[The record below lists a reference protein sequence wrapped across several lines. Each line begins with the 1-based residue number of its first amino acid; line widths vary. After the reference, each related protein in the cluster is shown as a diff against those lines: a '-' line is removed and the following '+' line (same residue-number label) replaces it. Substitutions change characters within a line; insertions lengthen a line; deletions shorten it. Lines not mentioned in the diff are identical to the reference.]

1 MDQKNLPVLGSAAVR
16 CPRLLSVLIGLW
28 AVMLW
33 AVPAEAALE
42 LSYASGRTFDAGT
55 AIAAQTPTLA
65 GATEAPTVYALT
77 AGSLPP
83 GLELGG
89 STGIVSGTPTEAG
102 VFTLR
107 ITATN
112 GSATASADATYTVV
126 SASVSNT
133 PRASNGA
140 PVYMASTAAS
150 PAAALPLTVSYTYTP
165 FRIGTAIDTQT
176 PVVGNA
182 TAGAE
187 VTFAVVDG
195 KLPDGLQ
202 LAANGAITGTPTVAG
217 NFRSTI
223 KASSAG
229 ASGCVD
235 LILVVI
241 PAAAGP
247 SADRPPFIFEK
258 GGAYGMPW
266 GAPGVWP
273 EQLFWESVAEVENN
287 RGVTLSGA
295 AGLEAEHRAPVM
307 GLVAW
312 GYDLIVANGGNAAY
326 PYDYSARD
334 GYKQY
339 AAWMNPRAED
349 YFALNPYTG
358 EISYPSQGYI
368 SFGMPMT
375 RADISNGAAAQS
387 FGEWSGERIGKLLLH
402 LDCRGVFA
410 ADYFIGMNYNTD
422 AHPQLLD
429 KFAAWAGVSIPATAA
444 TDVDRYNYV
453 TRNHGSKWSDF
464 VVESQASFFVTIGKT
479 LLAGGKTPFLSG
491 QIHFEPGVLRGSGVD
506 PRVWYERLPGDYWFF
521 VVETQAGDGRGTSSY
536 WTSTYGIG
544 ATACREPRV
553 RIGSM
558 LSADDQ
564 YFWPVATSNGWS
576 SEVGRLYLKHDW
588 LSAGWTYIA
597 TADGSVRRA
606 AQAFQRSYWDDGSTD
621 PAHIDTLLGHI
632 PRHPFGPALY
642 YSVNVEKSF
651 ESPRAAT
658 DPEDTPNYY
667 YFYEY
672 LQRGIS
678 NPKAAMIH
686 GADAYYG
693 LQQGLNLGYWVGDRV
708 DPTVLPKANR
718 PSAWLLYNTG
728 RLPAAERAKLE
739 TVAPVYD
746 LMNSTDAAAA
756 LASSPVYAT
765 GLGLNLIAFVDQN
778 DSVVIMVSNIESSA
792 VSGTLEFS
800 DVHDGVFPCNG
811 LLGTPSGALTISG
824 HTGRLAITVPAYDTI
839 VYEIPKLQWIDHTTI
854 PTRPTGL
861 TVGIDSATKL
871 ALSWTASVDD
881 GAVTG
886 YRIYRD
892 DAPVGTSNTC
902 AFNDTGLTAATS
914 YSYTVVAFDA
924 DGHESAKAGAVSAM
938 TKVASS
944 GGESGGTPTSGG
956 TNGSGTTGGSSGT
969 GGSTTAGGSTSSGGS
984 SSGSGSTGSGG
995 TSSGGGGVIGG
1006 DLAGLLAAVA
1016 LLRLFA
1022 RRKIASA

>member
-1 MDQKNLPVLGSAAVR
+1 MDQKNLPVSGSAAVR
-16 CPRLLSVLIGLW
+16 CPRLLPVLIGLW

-33 AVPAEAALE
+33 AASAEAALE

-55 AIAAQTPTLA
+55 AIAAQTPILA
-65 GATEAPTVYALT
+65 GATEVATGYALT
-77 AGSLPP
+77 AGSVPT
-83 GLELGG
+83 GLELDG
-89 STGIVSGTPTEAG
+89 STGILSGTPTESG
-102 VFTLR
+102 VFTFR

-112 GSATASADATYTVV
+112 GSATASDDATYTVV
-126 SASVSNT
+126 PVAVSRPTAGANDAPVAMASVAT
-133 PRASNGA
+133 
-140 PVYMASTAAS
+140 S

-165 FRIGTAIDTQT
+165 FRIGMAIDTLM

-182 TAGAE
+182 TAGAA

-202 LAANGAITGTPTVAG
+202 LAGNGAITGTPTVAG
-217 NFRSTI
+217 TFRSTI

-229 ASGCVD
+229 ASGYGD
-235 LILVVI
+235 LIMVVI
-241 PAAAGP
+241 PAPAGP

-258 GGAYGMPW
+258 GGAYGTPW
-266 GAPGVWP
+266 GVPGAWP
-273 EQLFWESVAEVENN
+273 EQLFWENVAEVENN
-287 RGVTLSGA
+287 RGVTLTGA

-312 GYDLIVANGGNAAY
+312 GYDLLVANGGNAAY

-334 GYKQY
+334 GYTQY

-358 EISYPSQGYI
+358 EIAYPHQGYI

-375 RADISNGAAAQS
+375 RADISNGVAAQS

-422 AHPQLLD
+422 AHPELLD
-429 KFAAWAGVSIPATAA
+429 KFAAWAGVSIPASAV
-444 TDVDRYNYV
+444 TDVDRYNFV
-453 TRNHGSKWSDF
+453 TRNHGSKWADF

-536 WTSTYGIG
+536 WTSLYGIG

-576 SEVGRLYLKHDW
+576 DEVGRLYLKHDW

-597 TADGSVRRA
+597 TVDGSVRRA
-606 AQAFQRSYWDDGSTD
+606 AQAFQRSYWDDGSTT

-678 NPKAAMIH
+678 NPKTSLRQ

-708 DPTVLPKANR
+708 DPSALPKANR

-739 TVAPVYD
+739 AVAPVYD
-746 LMNSTDAAAA
+746 LMKSADAAAA

-811 LLGTPSGALTISG
+811 LLGTPSGVLTISG

-861 TVGIDSATKL
+861 TVSVDSATNL

-881 GAVTG
+881 VAVTG

-892 DAPVGTSNTC
+892 DVPVGTSNTC
-902 AFNDTGLTAATS
+902 AFTDTGLTAATS
-914 YSYTVVAFDA
+914 YTYTVVAIDG
-924 DGHESAKAGAVSAM
+924 DGHESAKAGAVSAT

-956 TNGSGTTGGSSGT
+956 TNGSGTT